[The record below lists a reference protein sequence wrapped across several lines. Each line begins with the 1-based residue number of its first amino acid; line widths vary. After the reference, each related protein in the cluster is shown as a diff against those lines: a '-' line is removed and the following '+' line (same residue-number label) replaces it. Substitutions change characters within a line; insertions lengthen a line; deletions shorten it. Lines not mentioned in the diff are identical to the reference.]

1 MIDNSHNFFIRIQNS
16 GNFLLVKDDI
26 GKPKP
31 IIRKVPNDGFVFG
44 KKSLIDKECAKD
56 LIFSWQE
63 HRKSVQTPCEKD
75 YKRMNILKIAGSKF
89 PKDIKKLK
97 KDIWL
102 NYTPK
107 TKAKKN
113 NCTPDIRFGNAI
125 RPSTPIKA
133 VLNNFYG
140 GLAEKRK
147 HDQYAVEVE
156 KLNEKKSLNVRQNS
170 HNHSDFAKL
179 KRPSRRLSV

>member
-26 GKPKP
+26 GKAKP
-31 IIRKVPNDGFVFG
+31 IIRKVPNNDFVFG
-44 KKSLIDKECAKD
+44 KKSSIDKECAKD
-56 LIFSWQE
+56 LIFTWQE

-75 YKRMNILKIAGSKF
+75 YKRMNILKIAGSKS

-97 KDIWL
+97 KGIWL
-102 NYTPK
+102 NFTPK
-107 TKAKKN
+107 TKAKN
-113 NCTPDIRFGNAI
+113 NVYTPDIRFGNAV

-133 VLNNFYG
+133 LLNNFYG
-140 GLAEKRK
+140 GLAEIRK
-147 HDQYAVEVE
+147 HEQYAVEVE
-156 KLNEKKSLNVRQNS
+156 KLNDKKYINVRQNS

-179 KRPSRRLSV
+179 KKRSRRLSL